1 LPSFLVSGIS
11 GANVLKPKSARWH
24 TVYSIISTIIEEAGI
39 AVLLLWIL
47 PVFNINLPLWATI
60 TVLVA
65 FAIFSYVSY
74 RLGHPTV
81 LLEGVTSPETIV
93 GSEGVV
99 QQDLAPEGY
108 VQVRGELWKASS
120 TGGSIKK
127 GDEVIITGIEGLKL
141 TVIRKQV

>member
-1 LPSFLVSGIS
+1 
-11 GANVLKPKSARWH
+11 LKPKSARWH

-39 AVLLLWIL
+39 AVLILWVL

-60 TVLVA
+60 AALAA
-65 FAIFSYVSY
+65 FAVFSYVSY

-81 LLEGVTSPETIV
+81 LLEGVTSPESIV

-120 TGGSIKK
+120 AGGGLKR
-127 GDEVIITGIEGLKL
+127 GEEVIVTGIDGLKL
-141 TVIRKQV
+141 TVTRKKAAFVGPPEN

>member
-1 LPSFLVSGIS
+1 
-11 GANVLKPKSARWH
+11 LKPKSGRWH
-24 TVYSIISTIIEEAGI
+24 TVYSIVSSVMEEAAI

-65 FAIFSYVSY
+65 FAVFSYVSY

-81 LLEGVTSPETIV
+81 LLEGVTSPESIV
-93 GSEGVV
+93 GSEGIV

-120 TGGSIKK
+120 TAGGLNK
-127 GDEVIITGIEGLKL
+127 GDEVIVTGIDGLKL
-141 TVIRKQV
+141 TVERKS